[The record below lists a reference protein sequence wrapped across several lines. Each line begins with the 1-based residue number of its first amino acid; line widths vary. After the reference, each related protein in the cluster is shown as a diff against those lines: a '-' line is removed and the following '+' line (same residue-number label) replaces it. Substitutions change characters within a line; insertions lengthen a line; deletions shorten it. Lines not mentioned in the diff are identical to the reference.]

1 MPIEHKL
8 PKDAKSWAWLI
19 GYAFD
24 MAKEIA
30 VARSVPPGQLFSGG
44 AYKGGDVTPAKELMV
59 MRLRNEV
66 VQFTGCG
73 TVYFARPN
81 SEVLS
86 GSLRGFKTTSQA
98 LSHPYIAEILGFRNH
113 TAVTSILRKNGMGVK
128 NKPIDEKTL
137 DNIRASKH
145 IENEQER
152 ND

>member
-8 PKDAKSWAWLI
+8 PKDAKTWLWLI

-24 MAKEIA
+24 MAKEIG

-66 VQFTGCG
+66 AQFATRETGLRIF
-73 TVYFARPN
+73 FAP
-81 SEVLS
+81 STS
-86 GSLRGFKTTSQA
+86 PIPDAAYGFQP

-113 TAVTSILRKNGMGVK
+113 TAVTAILRKNGMGVK
-128 NKPIDEKTL
+128 KVAASGSGGLESGGDE
-137 DNIRASKH
+137 
-145 IENEQER
+145 E
-152 ND
+152 

>member
-1 MPIEHKL
+1 MLIEHKL

-19 GYAFD
+19 GYACD

-66 VQFTGCG
+66 VQFSFDDTGFR
-73 TVYFARPN
+73 VYFAYATSPMIDRVDARP
-81 SEVLS
+81 
-86 GSLRGFKTTSQA
+86 

-128 NKPIDEKTL
+128 KVAASGSGGLESGGDE
-137 DNIRASKH
+137 
-145 IENEQER
+145 E
-152 ND
+152 